1 MFGGYLKRGPPP
13 LTCHSTSSFFVTF
26 RSTSCKNMNLK
37 LSLPSLVLL
46 VSCCIAFVT
55 AAPSKSR
62 YASEYEFAT
71 STLKRL
77 HNFDPL
83 PPIKHNSATRYY
95 FNKNDADSQVNK
107 YNADKQRMCILRDN
121 KYSRV
126 GCNFLYVVFTHPPVY
141 RILAESIALYRVILD
156 NLV

>member
-1 MFGGYLKRGPPP
+1 MINLIP
-13 LTCHSTSSFFVTF
+13 L
-26 RSTSCKNMNLK
+26 R
-37 LSLPSLVLL
+37 VLRL
-46 VSCCIAFVT
+46 I
-55 AAPSKSR
+55 
-62 YASEYEFAT
+62 EML
-71 STLKRL
+71 TLFL
-77 HNFDPL
+77 
-83 PPIKHNSATRYY
+83 
-95 FNKNDADSQVNK
+95 ADSQVNK